1 MTLNRQDRCL
11 IGLSPCGVLHTGA
24 EGLDEAA
31 SMRLGLKD
39 VAWPRVE
46 LAIARGPNPFLVITS
61 SVCFLPPGY
70 GSVLCTLVPKVWDQ
84 H

>member
-1 MTLNRQDRCL
+1 
-11 IGLSPCGVLHTGA
+11 
-24 EGLDEAA
+24 
-31 SMRLGLKD
+31 MRLGLKD
-39 VAWPRVE
+39 LAWPRVE